1 MISADFSAAGDQSGC
16 TALSSATKPATAGAA
31 MEVPV
36 SVANPDSPPFLN
48 GVVAANMP
56 IPGAAISGCKYNVGV

>member
-1 MISADFSAAGDQSGC
+1 MRADLSAAGDQSGC
-16 TALSSATKPATAGAA
+16 TTLSSATKPEITGVA

-36 SVANPDSPPFLN
+36 PVTNPPSAPLCN
-48 GVVAANMP
+48 GVVAANMA